1 MCPST
6 RSADTLSLLCAHCVC
21 WRRCPRRFY
30 TSGEE
35 LGKVKIKHFKKYFN
49 FAVHQVDFQLDRC
62 QLFPQISPNFLSKF
76 SISSQPGWQA
86 GTIKATL
93 SPPLSFALKYNPHL
107 ANNLDIH
114 LPGTP
119 CLTADDFWPLLWEGP
134 AVVVASKT
142 CTTSNWPQDKT
153 FPSAMQLFKKY
164 SQKSTTSNWKR

>member
-1 MCPST
+1 MSENGEIYT
-6 RSADTLSLLCAHCVC
+6 AGNK
-21 WRRCPRRFY
+21 FY
-30 TSGEE
+30 TPAGTDGMDKFHLWVTLIGLRPRLTS
-35 LGKVKIKHFKKYFN
+35 LGIISS
-49 FAVHQVDFQLDRC
+49 
-62 QLFPQISPNFLSKF
+62 QISPKLPLKF
-76 SISSQPGWQA
+76 SISSQRGWQA

-93 SPPLSFALKYNPHL
+93 SPPLSFARKYNPHL

-164 SQKSTTSNWKR
+164 S